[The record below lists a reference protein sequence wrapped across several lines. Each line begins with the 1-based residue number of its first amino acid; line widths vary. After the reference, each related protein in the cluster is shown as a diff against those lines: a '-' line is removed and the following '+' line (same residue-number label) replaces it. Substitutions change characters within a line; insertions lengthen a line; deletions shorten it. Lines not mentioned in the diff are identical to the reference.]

1 MGLKDYTKSFAG
13 RVKVWN
19 VVFCILQKQNTGRD
33 NLLNEN
39 LALAQEYLLRRKN
52 EDEEITMIR
61 KAFVFGN
68 HLISARDFDETDLAQ
83 IYYAGY
89 DIDPYDFRQAL
100 CMALQIMGQQER
112 IDEQNDVE
120 GKNFLVILADSG
132 IGRTSQDYLTAA
144 LRYLDLDMTPVLIK
158 GEGDDCGWIEYF
170 VESRGGRIYLEQEMG
185 RFCL

>member
-1 MGLKDYTKSFAG
+1 MALKDYTKSFAD

-19 VVFCILQKQNTGRD
+19 VVFCILQKQNPGRD

-68 HLISARDFDETDLAQ
+68 HLISARDFDETDLEQ

-89 DIDPYDFRQAL
+89 DR
-100 CMALQIMGQQER
+100 
-112 IDEQNDVE
+112 V
-120 GKNFLVILADSG
+120 NFLVILADSG
-132 IGRTSQDYLTAA
+132 IGRTSQEYMTAA

-158 GEGDDCGWIEYF
+158 GERDDCGWIEYF